1 MNVSFC
7 KYILQNRILK
17 NVIGDE
23 MELKV
28 DENAKALI
36 FDIDGTLVDTME
48 IHYKAW
54 EKMFALQGFN
64 YPREVFYELAGIP
77 TYKIV
82 PILNERYNLKLDPE
96 ETMNEKEKYFMELF
110 SAVKE
115 IKVVS
120 DIARKYHGV
129 LPMSLGT
136 GGRKDIAQMTMETVG
151 LSKYFDIMVA
161 AEDVIHHKPAPDTFL
176 KCAELMG
183 VEPQFC
189 QVFEDG
195 ELGLQAARTA
205 GMIATDVRPYL

>member
-1 MNVSFC
+1 
-7 KYILQNRILK
+7 
-17 NVIGDE
+17 

-54 EKMFALQGFN
+54 EKMFAIQGFS

-96 ETMNEKEKYFMELF
+96 ETMNEKEKYFMEYF
-110 SAVKE
+110 GAVKE

-120 DIARKYHGV
+120 DIARKYHGI

-151 LSKYFDIMVA
+151 LSKYFEIMVA

-183 VEPQFC
+183 IEPRFC

>member
-1 MNVSFC
+1 M
-7 KYILQNRILK
+7 K

>member
-1 MNVSFC
+1 
-7 KYILQNRILK
+7 
-17 NVIGDE
+17 

-82 PILNERYNLKLDPE
+82 PILNERFNLKLDPE

>member
-1 MNVSFC
+1 
-7 KYILQNRILK
+7 
-17 NVIGDE
+17 

-82 PILNERYNLKLDPE
+82 PILNERFNLKLDPE

-183 VEPQFC
+183 VEPRFC

>member
-1 MNVSFC
+1 
-7 KYILQNRILK
+7 
-17 NVIGDE
+17 

-96 ETMNEKEKYFMELF
+96 KTMNEKEKYFMEYF
-110 SAVKE
+110 GAVKE

-120 DIARKYHGV
+120 DIARKYHGI

-183 VEPQFC
+183 IEPCFC

>member
-1 MNVSFC
+1 
-7 KYILQNRILK
+7 
-17 NVIGDE
+17 

-54 EKMFALQGFN
+54 VKMFALQGFD

-82 PILNERYNLKLDPE
+82 PILNEKYNLKLDPE
-96 ETMNEKEKYFMELF
+96 KTMNEKEKYFMEF
-110 SAVKE
+110 FGSVKE

-120 DIARKYHGV
+120 DIARKYHGI

-151 LSKYFDIMVA
+151 LSKYFEIMVA

-183 VEPQFC
+183 IEPRFC

>member
-1 MNVSFC
+1 
-7 KYILQNRILK
+7 
-17 NVIGDE
+17 

-54 EKMFALQGFN
+54 EKMFAQQGFN

-82 PILNERYNLKLDPE
+82 PILNERFNLKLDPE

-110 SAVKE
+110 GAVKE

-151 LSKYFDIMVA
+151 LSKYFNIMVA
-161 AEDVIHHKPAPDTFL
+161 ADDVIHHKPAPDTFL

-183 VEPQFC
+183 VEPRFC

>member
-82 PILNERYNLKLDPE
+82 PILNERFNLKLDPE

>member
-1 MNVSFC
+1 
-7 KYILQNRILK
+7 
-17 NVIGDE
+17 

-110 SAVKE
+110 GAVKE

-120 DIARKYHGV
+120 DIARKYHGI

>member
-1 MNVSFC
+1 
-7 KYILQNRILK
+7 
-17 NVIGDE
+17 

-82 PILNERYNLKLDPE
+82 PILNERFNLKLDPE

-110 SAVKE
+110 GAVKE

-120 DIARKYHGV
+120 DIARKYHGI

-183 VEPQFC
+183 VEPRFC

>member
-1 MNVSFC
+1 
-7 KYILQNRILK
+7 
-17 NVIGDE
+17 
-23 MELKV
+23 
-28 DENAKALI
+28 
-36 FDIDGTLVDTME
+36 
-48 IHYKAW
+48 
-54 EKMFALQGFN
+54 
-64 YPREVFYELAGIP
+64 
-77 TYKIV
+77 
-82 PILNERYNLKLDPE
+82 
-96 ETMNEKEKYFMELF
+96 MNEKEKYFMELF
-110 SAVKE
+110 GAVKE

-161 AEDVIHHKPAPDTFL
+161 ADDVIHHKPAPDTFL

-183 VEPQFC
+183 VEPRFC

>member
-1 MNVSFC
+1 
-7 KYILQNRILK
+7 
-17 NVIGDE
+17 

-96 ETMNEKEKYFMELF
+96 ETMIEKEKYFMELF

>member
-1 MNVSFC
+1 
-7 KYILQNRILK
+7 
-17 NVIGDE
+17 

-82 PILNERYNLKLDPE
+82 PILNERFNLKLDPE

-110 SAVKE
+110 GAVKE

-151 LSKYFDIMVA
+151 LSKYFNIMVA
-161 AEDVIHHKPAPDTFL
+161 ADDVIHHKPAPDTFL

-183 VEPQFC
+183 VEPRFC

>member
-1 MNVSFC
+1 
-7 KYILQNRILK
+7 
-17 NVIGDE
+17 

-54 EKMFALQGFN
+54 EKMFALQGFS

-161 AEDVIHHKPAPDTFL
+161 AEDVTHHKPAPDTFL
-176 KCAELMG
+176 RCAELMG

>member
-1 MNVSFC
+1 
-7 KYILQNRILK
+7 
-17 NVIGDE
+17 

-82 PILNERYNLKLDPE
+82 PILNERFNLKLDPE

-161 AEDVIHHKPAPDTFL
+161 AEDVTHHKPAPDTFL
-176 KCAELMG
+176 RCAELMG

>member
-1 MNVSFC
+1 
-7 KYILQNRILK
+7 
-17 NVIGDE
+17 

>member
-1 MNVSFC
+1 
-7 KYILQNRILK
+7 
-17 NVIGDE
+17 

-82 PILNERYNLKLDPE
+82 PILNERFNLKLDPE

-110 SAVKE
+110 GAVKE

-183 VEPQFC
+183 VDPRFC

>member
-1 MNVSFC
+1 
-7 KYILQNRILK
+7 
-17 NVIGDE
+17 

-54 EKMFALQGFN
+54 EKMFAQQGFN

-82 PILNERYNLKLDPE
+82 PILNERFNLKLDPE
-96 ETMNEKEKYFMELF
+96 KTMNEKEKYFMELF
-110 SAVKE
+110 GAVKE

-151 LSKYFDIMVA
+151 LSKYFNIMVA
-161 AEDVIHHKPAPDTFL
+161 ADDVIHHKPAPDTFL

-183 VEPQFC
+183 VEPRFC